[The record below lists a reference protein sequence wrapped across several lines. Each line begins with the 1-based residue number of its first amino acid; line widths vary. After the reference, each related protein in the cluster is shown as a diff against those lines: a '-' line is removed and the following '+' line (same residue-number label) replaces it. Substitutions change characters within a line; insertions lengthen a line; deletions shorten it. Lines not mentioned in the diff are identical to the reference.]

1 MYLVLHAERL
11 CDRPAAQLHGMTS
24 PPPPLTSPFDLSGRV
39 ALVTGSSRGIGL
51 ALARALSQ
59 AGAEVVLNAR
69 DAHAL
74 ATAAD
79 TLRAE
84 SLTIHTRAFDVCD
97 PDQVGRA
104 IDSVENDIGPVDVL
118 VNNAGLQ
125 KRAPLLD
132 FDVDD
137 FRQLIEVNLVAAF
150 TVGKAVARHM
160 ATRGRGK
167 IINICSVQSELG
179 RPTIAPYTATKG
191 GLKML
196 TRGMCADL
204 GPLGIQVNALAPG
217 YFATELTAA
226 LVADEDFSKWV
237 AQRTP
242 AGRWGRV
249 DELGGAVVFLS
260 SDASSFVNG
269 QILYVDG
276 GMTAVV

>member
-1 MYLVLHAERL
+1 M
-11 CDRPAAQLHGMTS
+11 S
-24 PPPPLTSPFDLSGRV
+24 PSPFDLSGRI

-51 ALARALSQ
+51 ALARALGN
-59 AGAEVVLNAR
+59 AGAEVILNAR
-69 DAHAL
+69 TESVLL
-74 ATAAD
+74 AAAD
-79 TLRAE
+79 ELRAE
-84 SLTIHTRAFDVCD
+84 GLTVHCRAFDVCD
-97 PDQVGRA
+97 PDAVVA
-104 IDSVENDIGPVDVL
+104 AVDSMERDIGPIGVL

-132 FDVDD
+132 YSVDD
-137 FRQLIEVNLVAAF
+137 FRRLIEVNLVAAF
-150 TVGKAVARHM
+150 TVGKAVAGHM
-160 ATRGRGK
+160 VGRGRGK
-167 IINICSVQSELG
+167 IVNICSVQSELG

-217 YFATELTAA
+217 YFVTELTSA
-226 LVADEDFSKWV
+226 LVADEQFSAWV

-242 AGRWGRV
+242 AGRWGHV
-249 DELGGAVVFLS
+249 DELGGAIVFLS
-260 SDASSFVNG
+260 SDASSYVNG

>member
-1 MYLVLHAERL
+1 M
-11 CDRPAAQLHGMTS
+11 S
-24 PPPPLTSPFDLSGRV
+24 SSPFDLSGRI

-51 ALARALSQ
+51 ALARALGN
-59 AGAEVVLNAR
+59 AGAEVILNAR
-69 DAHAL
+69 TESVLL
-74 ATAAD
+74 AAAD
-79 TLRAE
+79 ELRAE
-84 SLTIHTRAFDVCD
+84 GLTVHCRAFDVCD
-97 PDQVGRA
+97 PDAVVA
-104 IDSVENDIGPVDVL
+104 AVDSMERDIGPIGVL

-132 FDVDD
+132 YSVDD
-137 FRQLIEVNLVAAF
+137 FRRLIEVNLVAAF
-150 TVGKAVARHM
+150 TVGKAVAGHM
-160 ATRGRGK
+160 VGRGRGK
-167 IINICSVQSELG
+167 IVNICSVQSELG

-217 YFATELTAA
+217 YFVTELTSA
-226 LVADEDFSKWV
+226 LVADEQFSAWV

-242 AGRWGRV
+242 AGRWGHV
-249 DELGGAVVFLS
+249 DELGGAIVFLS
-260 SDASSFVNG
+260 SDASSYVNG

>member
-1 MYLVLHAERL
+1 MN
-11 CDRPAAQLHGMTS
+11 
-24 PPPPLTSPFDLSGRV
+24 PFDLSGRV
-39 ALVTGSSRGIGL
+39 GLVTGSSRGIGL
-51 ALARALSQ
+51 ALARALGQ

-69 DAHAL
+69 SEPAL
-74 ATAAD
+74 VAATD
-79 TLRAE
+79 ILGDE
-84 SLTIHTRAFDVCD
+84 GLTVHCRAFDVCD
-97 PDQVGRA
+97 PDAVVDA
-104 IDSVENDIGPVDVL
+104 VDSIERDIGPIDVL

-132 FDVDD
+132 FAVED
-137 FRQLIEVNLVAAF
+137 FRRLIEVNLVAAF

-160 ATRGRGK
+160 VERGRGK
-167 IINICSVQSELG
+167 IVNVCSVQSELA

-196 TRGMCADL
+196 TRGMCADF

-217 YFATELTAA
+217 YFATDLTAA
-226 LVADEDFSKWV
+226 LVADEEFSTWI

-242 AGRWGRV
+242 AGRWGRAE
-249 DELGGAVVFLS
+249 ELGGAVVFLS

>member
-1 MYLVLHAERL
+1 MMSA
-11 CDRPAAQLHGMTS
+11 
-24 PPPPLTSPFDLSGRV
+24 SPFDLSGRV
-39 ALVTGSSRGIGL
+39 ALVTGASRGIGL
-51 ALARALSQ
+51 ALARALGQ

-69 DAHAL
+69 TEPAL
-74 ATAAD
+74 VAVTD
-79 TLRAE
+79 TLRDE
-84 SLTIHTRAFDVCD
+84 GLTVHWRAFDVCD
-97 PDQVGRA
+97 PGAVVDAV
-104 IDSVENDIGPVDVL
+104 DSIERDIGPIDVL

-132 FDVDD
+132 FAVED
-137 FRQLIEVNLVAAF
+137 FRRLIEVNLVAAF
-150 TVGKAVARHM
+150 TVGKAVAKHM
-160 ATRGRGK
+160 VGRGRGK
-167 IINICSVQSELG
+167 IVNVCSVQSELG

-196 TRGMCADL
+196 TRGMCADF

-217 YFATELTAA
+217 YFATDLTAA
-226 LVADEDFSKWV
+226 LVGDAEFSKWI

-249 DELGGAVVFLS
+249 EELGGAVVFLS